1 MWKVF
6 VEKYLPSI
14 LKMGSLSHTPVT
26 RHAACQIII
35 AATNFATGKKCL
47 SENLMTPYLELCQ
60 DTDMVIRSTTL
71 KNVQKLIKVLDA
83 PTVEEQIY
91 PEVLHIRFKY

>member
-1 MWKVF
+1 M
-6 VEKYLPSI
+6 PSI

-35 AATNFATGKKCL
+35 AATSFAANKKCL

-71 KNVQKLIKVLDA
+71 RNVPKLIKVLDA

-91 PEVLHIRFKY
+91 PEVLFFNY